1 MMGLTRRRWARALA
15 AIATACAFA
24 LMLATASSADSPI
37 ANQVS
42 AGGPD
47 ACIALGFEHPGCDA
61 NYSLTA
67 TLLTDGTARGQWT
80 DRFANGDG
88 FHAVIDCVSV
98 SGNTAWVSGTITHG
112 TIGGFDL
119 AGFDVVTMVQ
129 DNGTSA
135 NDPPDK
141 ISLSFIGFGL
151 PCNLQPDLGLL
162 DASRGR
168 SRSDSD

>member
-1 MMGLTRRRWARALA
+1 MGITRMRWAGALA

-24 LMLATASSADSPI
+24 LVLVTASSADSPI
-37 ANQVS
+37 ANRVS

-47 ACIALGFEHPGCDA
+47 ACVSLLGGDHPGCDA

-112 TIGGFDL
+112 TVGDFDL
-119 AGFDVVTMVQ
+119 AGFDVSTSVQ
-129 DNGTSA
+129 DNGKSA

-141 ISLSFIGFGL
+141 ISFSFIGFGL
-151 PCNLQPDLGLL
+151 PCSLQVPFDLG
-162 DASRGR
+162 DAPEGQVQVR
-168 SRSDSD
+168 